1 MNKIIKCSHSETE
14 EPNKLIPHPKNP
26 NTHPQKQ
33 IDLLAKIIKHQGFR
47 NPIVVSKTS
56 GFVIAGHARLK
67 AAIALGLDQVP
78 VDYQDFKTEAD
89 EWAHLI
95 ADNKLAEL
103 AQSDDSM
110 LADLLH
116 ELTNDGIDAEL
127 AGFGEEDLSDLL
139 ETFEEG
145 TVDTEPQ
152 TDKAEELC
160 DKWKVESGQL
170 WQLGNHKII
179 CGDSTSI
186 EIVSKL
192 LGDEK
197 PNLMVTDP
205 PYGIDY
211 DANWRNERLVSS
223 ENKTSGR
230 AVGKVTNDNK
240 ADWSEA
246 WKLFKG
252 SIAYVWSAP
261 GPLQITSYKALI
273 KSDFE
278 IRSQIIWNKN
288 HFAIGQGHYH
298 PKFEPCW
305 YAVKKG
311 ANANWQGDRSQCTVW
326 DIPKPQKS
334 ETGHSTQ
341 KPIECMARPIRNNSK
356 KGDLIYEPFSGS
368 GTTLIACENLHRQ
381 CRAIELNPPYVAIA
395 IERWA
400 QATGGEP
407 KLL

>member
-1 MNKIIKCSHSETE
+1 MRKNIKCSHSETE
-14 EPNKLIPHPKNP
+14 EPNKLISHPKNP

-47 NPIVVSKTS
+47 NPIVVSKRS

-78 VDYQDFKTEAD
+78 VDYQDFETEAD

-160 DKWKVESGQL
+160 NKWKVESGQL

-186 EIVSKL
+186 QIVSKL

-205 PYGIDY
+205 PYGVNY
-211 DANWRNERLVSS
+211 EPTWRSS
-223 ENKTSGR
+223 LSKNNHNISTGI
-230 AVGKVTNDNK
+230 VLNDDN

-246 WKLFKG
+246 WKLFEG
-252 SIAYVWSAP
+252 DVAYVWCAP
-261 GPLQITSYKALI
+261 GPLQITTFDSLTKTNFLI
-273 KSDFE
+273 RD
-278 IRSQIIWNKN
+278 QIIWNKSSLVL
-288 HFAIGQGHYH
+288 GRGHYH
-298 PKFEPCW
+298 KKHEPCW
-305 YAVKKG
+305 YAVRKG
-311 ANANWQGDRSQCTVW
+311 ASANWQGDRSQSTVW